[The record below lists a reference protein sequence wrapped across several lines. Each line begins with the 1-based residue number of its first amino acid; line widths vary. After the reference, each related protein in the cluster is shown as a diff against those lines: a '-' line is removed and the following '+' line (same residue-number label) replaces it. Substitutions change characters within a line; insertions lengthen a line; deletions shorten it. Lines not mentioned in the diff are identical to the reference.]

1 MQQHPTHLIQALVAA
16 LVIRRE
22 QQERASERRRFRLEL
37 LVQQA
42 IDRAYAEARAMGPG
56 PTPADS

>member
-1 MQQHPTHLIQALVAA
+1 MERHPTQLIESLVAA

-22 QQERASERRRFRLEL
+22 QQLTAERHRFRRES

-56 PTPADS
+56 PTPTDS